1 MDLEEQYAI
10 ALGVLCIILW
20 AVSFVVGKALGT
32 APPRVTRTVVPVLA
46 LVTMSIFAVFVAIAR
61 FNVKG

>member
-10 ALGVLCIILW
+10 ALGVLSLILW
-20 AVSFVVGKALGT
+20 AAGFVMGKVLGS
-32 APPRVTRTVVPVLA
+32 APARVTRTVVPIMG
-46 LVTMSIFAVFVAIAR
+46 LVTLAIYATFVAIAR